1 MKKILTLLAVLVL
14 SLTTYAQSGIGIFLC
29 ENTQEKPNVTTLTI
43 TQLTT
48 CSELTVS
55 NKNYSLGSY
64 SATMAVGGD
73 VRVLTVIGNKIS
85 EKLKSSIK
93 KYKPNK
99 IYFEQIVLIDE
110 KGNKIY
116 GATHTVILK
125 K

>member
-29 ENTQEKPNVTTLTI
+29 ENTPTKSNVTTLTI
-43 TQLTT
+43 AQLTT

-64 SATMAVGGD
+64 SATMAVAGD

-85 EKLKSSIK
+85 ENLKSSIK